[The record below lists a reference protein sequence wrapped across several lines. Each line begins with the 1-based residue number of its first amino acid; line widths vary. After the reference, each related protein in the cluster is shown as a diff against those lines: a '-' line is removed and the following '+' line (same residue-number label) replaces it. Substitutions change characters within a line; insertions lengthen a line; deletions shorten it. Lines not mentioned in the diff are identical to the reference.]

1 MSLRKNRVVKNASWI
16 IACRV
21 VQSVLGLVVSMFT
34 ARYLGPSNFGK
45 INYAASLVAFVS
57 PIMFLGM
64 SEILVQEIVNKPE
77 SEGEAIGSSII
88 MCICSSFFCILGI
101 CAFVNVTSKDEPE
114 TLLICLLYSII
125 LVFQAI
131 ELIQYWFQAKL
142 LSKYSSITSLIAYLI
157 VASYRIFLLAT
168 KKSIYWFAVANAL
181 DSLIIAFV
189 LVFIYRKIGNHKLS
203 FSLDRCKQLFS
214 KGKYYIIS
222 NLMLVVFAQTDRIML
237 KMMINDAAT
246 GYYSAAV
253 NSANLTAF
261 VFVAIINSVI
271 PTIFESK
278 NISKDSFEKNVSRL
292 YCVIIYAALCQ
303 SLAMSILARPIIL
316 VLYGKDYMTA
326 VSALRIVVWYT
337 AFSYIGG
344 IRNIWILA
352 EGKQKYIM
360 SINLIGA
367 FSNVVLNYFLIPV
380 IGVNGAAVA
389 SLVTQSFMNV
399 AVGFMIPAI
408 RRNNMLMIKG
418 LNPKLI
424 TDFLKNRK

>member
-1 MSLRKNRVVKNASWI
+1 MNLRKNKVVQNASWI
-16 IACRV
+16 IVCKI
-21 VQSVLGLVVSMFT
+21 VQSVLGLVVSMLT

-45 INYAASLVAFVS
+45 INFAASLVAFVS

-88 MCICSSFFCILGI
+88 MCLCSSFFCILGI
-101 CAFVNVTSKDEPE
+101 CAFVKITSGDEPE
-114 TLLICLLYSII
+114 TLLICLLYSFI
-125 LVFQAI
+125 LIFQAI

-142 LSKYSSITSLIAYLI
+142 LSKYSSINSLIAYLI
-157 VASYRIFLLAT
+157 VAGYRIFLLAT

-181 DSLIIAFV
+181 DSLIIALV
-189 LVFIYRKIGNHKLS
+189 LVVIYYKIGQNKLS
-203 FSLDRCKQLFS
+203 FSFDRCKTLFS

-237 KMMINDAAT
+237 KMMIDDAAT

-261 VFVAIINSVI
+261 VFVAVINSVR
-271 PTIFESK
+271 PTIFESRK
-278 NISKDSFEKNVSRL
+278 ISEDKFEKNVSRL
-292 YCVIIYAALCQ
+292 YCVIIYAALFQ
-303 SLAMSILARPIIL
+303 SLIMSILARPIIL
-316 VLYGKDYMTA
+316 ILYGKDYMTSI
-326 VSALRIVVWYT
+326 SALRIVVWYT

-352 EGKQKYIM
+352 EGKHKYIM
-360 SINLIGA
+360 SINLVGA
-367 FSNVVLNYFLIPV
+367 LSNVILNYFLIPI

-408 RRNNMLMIKG
+408 RRNNMLMVNG
-418 LNPKLI
+418 LNPRLI
-424 TDFLKNRK
+424 IDFVKNRG